1 MNIENP
7 AVKAIYESDYSQTD
21 LAEEF
26 GCSMWYFN
34 RFVNRRL
41 KSRPLEQHIAKK
53 IKVEVVAIFPDR
65 EKKKRGPRASAS
77 TEGRAAY
84 LNRRSARSSQF

>member
-7 AVKAIYESDYSQTD
+7 AVKAIYESNYSQTD

-34 RFVNRRL
+34 R
-41 KSRPLEQHIAKK
+41 
-53 IKVEVVAIFPDR
+53 VV
-65 EKKKRGPRASAS
+65 K
-77 TEGRAAY
+77 EG
-84 LNRRSARSSQF
+84 

>member
-7 AVKAIYESDYSQTD
+7 AVKAICESDYSQTV

-26 GCSMWYFN
+26 GCSLWYFN
-34 RFVNRRL
+34 RVVNRRL
-41 KSRPLEQHIAKK
+41 KSRPLEQRIAKK
-53 IKVEVVAIFPDR
+53 IKIEVVAIFPDR

-84 LNRRSARSSQF
+84 LNRGSALASRL